1 MRLISKYTSGKKK
14 SRDNRNRESKPHLGD
29 DVGAHLGPAAGRCS
43 ARRRGVEIEASE
55 AGEPSREGEGA
66 EEDATTRHPPR
77 DLEGFGAPSKSSEPV
92 LAFRATAGA
101 EMSKLPG
108 VTP

>member
-1 MRLISKYTSGKKK
+1 MMLERISDPPLVAAALAGGE
-14 SRDNRNRESKPHLGD
+14 SRSKL
-29 DVGAHLGPAAGRCS
+29 
-43 ARRRGVEIEASE
+43 RRRGSPRAK
-55 AGEPSREGEGA
+55 GKEGRRTPPPG
-66 EEDATTRHPPR
+66 TRR